1 MVNPRETLYNY
12 VRIKVVYIGIIL
24 SGLFLFASF
33 SIKKPAKT
41 DVFTVVLDAGHG
53 GKDGGNLGFGNIY
66 REKTVALNIVLA
78 IGKILEKEPDIK
90 VVYTRK
96 TDVFVDLYKRGEI
109 ANRANADLFVSVH
122 CNAHTSQAYG
132 TETFVLGLHGNKQ
145 NFEVAKKENE
155 VIYMEDDYKL
165 NYEGFDINSPESMIG
180 LTLMQEEYL
189 DQSINLASIIQ
200 KNFKTKLKRKDRS
213 VKQAAFIVLHQTYMP
228 SVLVETGFLTNTS
241 EGKYL
246 NSKKGQSELAKSIAS
261 AILAY
266 KSEIDEFVG
275 DQIFDEV
282 EQEDEVVEEE
292 AIVDSAVLFK
302 IQLAASKK
310 SLETKAYNFK
320 GLSPISKEKYK
331 DFYRYLYGST
341 SDYKKAKQLQ
351 KKAAETGYE
360 SSYIVAY
367 KDGVKIPINQAIK
380 AQQKENTLTTNNGR

>member
-1 MVNPRETLYNY
+1 VKNN
-12 VRIKVVYIGIIL
+12 VIYIAIVL
-24 SGLFLFASF
+24 SSLFLLAS
-33 SIKKPAKT
+33 SNIKKPAKT

-53 GKDGGNLGFGNIY
+53 GKDGGNLGAGNKY
-66 REKTVALNIVLA
+66 REKNVALNIVLE
-78 IGKILEKEPDIK
+78 IGKILEKQPEIK

-96 TDVFVDLYKRGEI
+96 TDIFVDLYKRGEI

-122 CNAHTSQAYG
+122 CNAHSSQAYG

-155 VIYMEDDYKL
+155 VIYMEDDYQL

-189 DQSINLASIIQ
+189 DQSINLASMIQ

-246 NSKKGQSELAKSIAS
+246 NSTKGQQSLAKSIAS
-261 AILAY
+261 AILSY

-275 DQIFDEV
+275 DQIFDP
-282 EQEDEVVEEE
+282 VEEE
-292 AIVDSAVLFK
+292 VEIVEEETATDSPVLYK

-310 SLETKAYNFK
+310 SLETKSYNFK

-380 AQQKENTLTTNNGR
+380 AQQKASITVSNNGR

>member
-1 MVNPRETLYNY
+1 MKNNV
-12 VRIKVVYIGIIL
+12 IYIGIVL
-24 SGLFLFASF
+24 SSLLLLTSF
-33 SIKKPAKT
+33 SIKKPVKT

-53 GKDGGNLGFGNIY
+53 GKDGGNLGAGNKY
-66 REKTVALNIVLA
+66 REKNVALNIVLE
-78 IGKILEKEPDIK
+78 IGKILEKQPEIK

-155 VIYMEDDYKL
+155 VIYMEDDYQL

-189 DQSINLASIIQ
+189 DQSINLASMIQ

-246 NSKKGQSELAKSIAS
+246 NSTKGQQALAKSIAS
-261 AILAY
+261 AIMSY

-275 DQIFDEV
+275 DQIFDA
-282 EQEDEVVEEE
+282 VEEE
-292 AIVDSAVLFK
+292 VELVEEETTADSSVLYK

-310 SLETKAYNFK
+310 SLDTKAYNFK

-351 KKAAETGYE
+351 KKASETGYE

-380 AQQKENTLTTNNGR
+380 AQQKESTATSNNGR

>member
-1 MVNPRETLYNY
+1 VKLKIVHIAFVLVSM
-12 VRIKVVYIGIIL
+12 
-24 SGLFLFASF
+24 FLFASF

-41 DVFTVVLDAGHG
+41 DMFTVVLDAGHG
-53 GKDGGNLGFGNIY
+53 GKDGGNLGAGNKY
-66 REKTVALNIVLA
+66 REKNVALKIVLA
-78 IGKILEKEPDIK
+78 VGKILEKQPDIK

-122 CNAHTSQAYG
+122 CNAHKSQAYG

-155 VIYMEDDYKL
+155 VIYMEDNHEV
-165 NYEGFDINSPESMIG
+165 NYEGFDIDSPESMIG

-189 DQSINLASIIQ
+189 DQSINLASMIQ

-246 NSKKGQSELAKSIAS
+246 NSQKGQQELSKSIAS
-261 AILAY
+261 AILSY

-275 DQIFDEV
+275 DQIFDPV
-282 EQEDEVVEEE
+282 IDEEEIEEIVEETTE
-292 AIVDSAVLFK
+292 IPPVLFK

-310 SLETKAYNFK
+310 SLDVM
-320 GLSPISKEKYK
+320 S
-331 DFYRYLYGST
+331 
-341 SDYKKAKQLQ
+341 
-351 KKAAETGYE
+351 
-360 SSYIVAY
+360 
-367 KDGVKIPINQAIK
+367 QA
-380 AQQKENTLTTNNGR
+380 T